1 MVLIMIQELL
11 YELRHRELEKHKR
24 EPEVYWIT
32 DLCRCPLK
40 REFELKY
47 PELIEASIYN
57 PHFIIGDLIH
67 MGLVEVL
74 RRAKAAD
81 LHRFEIEA
89 EIENSKELVIGNRKV
104 IVKGRVDVIMRNDDQ
119 KIGIEIKTSKKDTRI
134 PHENHI
140 QQCRLYLWLF
150 SLDYMLLLYLTP
162 DRIAEYKIEEGVSE
176 EEVISLLSDR
186 TAPRYTW
193 ECGYCPF
200 AIMCSQK
207 VTS

>member
-1 MVLIMIQELL
+1 MIQELL
-11 YELRHRELEKHKR
+11 YELRHRELEEHKR

-40 REFELKY
+40 RDFELRY
-47 PELIEASIYN
+47 PELTEANVYN
-57 PHFIIGDLIH
+57 PHFIIGDLVH

-74 RRAKAAD
+74 KRARAIN
-81 LHRFEIEA
+81 LHNFEIEA
-89 EIENSKELVIGNRKV
+89 EIENSRELIIGNKRA
-104 IVKGRVDVIMRNDDQ
+104 IVKGRVDVIMRSDNE
-119 KIGIEIKTSKKDTRI
+119 KIGIEIKTSKRDTKI

-150 SLDYMLLLYLTP
+150 DLDYMLLLYLTP
-162 DRIAEYKIEEGVSE
+162 DRITEYKIEKRASE

-193 ECGYCPF
+193 ECSYCLF
-200 AIMCSQK
+200 AVMCPNK
-207 VTS
+207 ITG